1 MTPKAGFA
9 ERFPGYAGW
18 LRAQI
23 EHVAAA
29 QTADAAEGANAA
41 DGGSVLAGATAAKLE
56 ARLGEMLEARVSAG
70 CELGRESFA
79 KDVLL
84 LRRRAASADSNGGE
98 ADDER

>member
-29 QTADAAEGANAA
+29 QTADAAEGT
-41 DGGSVLAGATAAKLE
+41 LTLETAPN
-56 ARLGEMLEARVSAG
+56 RRV
-70 CELGRESFA
+70 
-79 KDVLL
+79 
-84 LRRRAASADSNGGE
+84 
-98 ADDER
+98 